1 MLPRKEVCINKEEV
15 GLEVLKISP
24 GIGGVG
30 MTFLGMPLPDVLTL
44 ATITYVGI
52 LILYKLWSWYTEYKE
67 KEKKDGV

>member
-1 MLPRKEVCINKEEV
+1 
-15 GLEVLKISP
+15 
-24 GIGGVG
+24 